1 MSTFS
6 LVPSVQYQCRNDITK
21 SRCC

>member
-6 LVPSVQYQCRNDITK
+6 LVRSVQYQCRNDITK